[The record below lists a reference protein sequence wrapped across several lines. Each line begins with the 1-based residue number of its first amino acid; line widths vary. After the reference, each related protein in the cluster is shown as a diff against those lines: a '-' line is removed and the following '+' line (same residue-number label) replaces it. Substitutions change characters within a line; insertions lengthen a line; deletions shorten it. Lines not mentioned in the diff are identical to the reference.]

1 MAGFEPA
8 MTELQSASFGH
19 LDTSSLVAGAGV
31 EPVILQ
37 THAVGAIRVSQK
49 LRRPAYE
56 TGGGI
61 PFHSPAIFFIGTP
74 GLEPG
79 T

>member
-1 MAGFEPA
+1 MNCPIGLMAVIPDSQSGDEPA
-8 MTELQSASFGH
+8 
-19 LDTSSLVAGAGV
+19 
-31 EPVILQ
+31 ILQ